1 MIFPNWGLM
10 VWLGLGENVPRSW
23 VSRASFR
30 FVTVPG
36 AYCQELETTSCLVLP
51 RQRNL
56 NYTLLAKRSNTDQWR
71 EQAMILSFGLFIWT
85 RASESKVFK
94 ISSSAKLIAAYIVEN
109 SIYLFILV
117 LIYFNIKPLGN
128 EKKSTDLGLDSG
140 EWMYNI
146 WRHYQYWQILC

>member
-1 MIFPNWGLM
+1 
-10 VWLGLGENVPRSW
+10 
-23 VSRASFR
+23 
-30 FVTVPG
+30 
-36 AYCQELETTSCLVLP
+36 
-51 RQRNL
+51 
-56 NYTLLAKRSNTDQWR
+56 
-71 EQAMILSFGLFIWT
+71 MILSFGLFIWT

-128 EKKSTDLGLDSG
+128 EKKSMDLGLDSG

-146 WRHYQYWQILC
+146 